1 MIEGFWGCLCDEQHY
16 RSPVQS
22 LLTLQS
28 HGLSRD
34 LSILCL
40 FSIVD
45 WSSKRWAYNSSIIII
60 IKYLLTKAVTQLDS
74 SSNHVTFSSLGT
86 VWLRIE
92 IGKKESSQMSVW
104 KRRSIRVL
112 ARVFKKNIFFFK
124 FNIFLY
130 FGSFWC
136 ADLKNNF

>member
-1 MIEGFWGCLCDEQHY
+1 
-16 RSPVQS
+16 
-22 LLTLQS
+22 
-28 HGLSRD
+28 
-34 LSILCL
+34 
-40 FSIVD
+40 VD

-104 KRRSIRVL
+104 KRRLIRVS
-112 ARVFKKNIFFFK
+112 ARVFKKKYFFLNLIFFYILDRFDALISKIIFK
-124 FNIFLY
+124 
-130 FGSFWC
+130 
-136 ADLKNNF
+136 K

>member
-1 MIEGFWGCLCDEQHY
+1 MNNTTVY
-16 RSPVQS
+16 SSPVQS

-104 KRRSIRVL
+104 KPWSIRVS
-112 ARVFKKNIFFFK
+112 ARVFKKKIFFLNLIFFYILDRFDALISKITFK
-124 FNIFLY
+124 
-130 FGSFWC
+130 
-136 ADLKNNF
+136 K